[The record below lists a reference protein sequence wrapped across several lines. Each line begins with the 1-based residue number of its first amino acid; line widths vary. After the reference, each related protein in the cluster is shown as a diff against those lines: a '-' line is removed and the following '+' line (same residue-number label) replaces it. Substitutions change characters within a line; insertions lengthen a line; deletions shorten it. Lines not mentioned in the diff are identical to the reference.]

1 MIPGKTQTR
10 LTIFLVGMTFLN
22 GFSVWRL
29 SRGVALGLP
38 DFSTFYTAARIVHE
52 GNASRLYDKNL
63 QAQVQRSFAPFA
75 VAKRGAILPYNHPPF
90 EALLFTFLGRFSY
103 LTAYLLWLA
112 VNLGLLLGLTA
123 TLRRHL
129 TELGKAPNYLWWL
142 ACFGF
147 YPIVVA
153 LLQGQDSILVL
164 FSFCMAFL
172 AIRQKADFRVGAWLG
187 LGLCKFQLVLPF
199 VLPLLL
205 LRRVRLAYGFL
216 ATAFGLL
223 TLGFLTAGWSG
234 LLSYPRYLGETERYL
249 WGGMPNLRGLL
260 TSLLP
265 APHSPAVLGLLL
277 LASVAVF
284 AAMTYAWHQDHVVGG
299 ACLELA
305 FALGILGTILLS
317 YHLYLHDLSLSFL
330 AVLLVLERMFS
341 HQLSRPWIKAVLSCC
356 LAVLFASPIYFLLL
370 LRNRIQPLAAVLLVF
385 FVTLMIEVVLSSK
398 QPSVTAMSSPTQA

>member
-10 LTIFLVGMTFLN
+10 LTIFLAGMTFLN

-52 GNASRLYDKNL
+52 GNASRLYDENL

-90 EALLFTFLGRFSY
+90 EALLFSFLGSFSY

-112 VNLGLLLGLTA
+112 VNLGLVLGLTA

-129 TELGKAPNYLWWL
+129 SELGKAPNYLWWL

-147 YPIVVA
+147 YPIVVT
-153 LLQGQDSILVL
+153 LLQGQDSVLVL
-164 FSFCMAFL
+164 FCFSMALL
-172 AIRQKADFRVGAWLG
+172 AIRQKADFRGGVWLG
-187 LGLCKFQLVLPF
+187 MGLCKFQLVLPF

-205 LRRVRLAYGFL
+205 LRRVRVACGFL
-216 ATAFGLL
+216 TTAFGLL
-223 TLGFLTAGWSG
+223 TVGFLTAGWSG

-265 APHSPAVLGLLL
+265 APHYQAVLGLLML
-277 LASVAVF
+277 TSAGVF
-284 AAMTYAWHQDHVVGG
+284 GATIYAWHRAHAANGSTLD
-299 ACLELA
+299 LA
-305 FALGILGTILLS
+305 FASGLVATTLLS
-317 YHLYLHDLSLSFL
+317 YHLYLHDLSLTFL
-330 AVLLVLERMFS
+330 AAVIVLERMFS

-356 LAVLFASPIYFLLL
+356 LVVLFASPIYFLLL

-385 FVTLMIEVVLSSK
+385 FVALMIEIVLSGK
-398 QPSVTAMSSPTQA
+398 HPSVTSMSSPTQA